1 MASIEE
7 QRVIDALHARLDAIE
22 IKLGLKKEP
31 PTPEEIA
38 AAEAA
43 AKEAADQKEYDR
55 LVAKFGVVT
64 SSGSGSGSKK

>member
-1 MASIEE
+1 MASVEE

-43 AKEAADQKEYDR
+43 AKEAADQAEYDR
-55 LVAKFGVVT
+55 LTAKYGVVKP
-64 SSGSGSGSKK
+64 SDSGSKKS

>member
-7 QRVIDALHARLDAIE
+7 QRVIESLIARLDAIE

-31 PTPEEIA
+31 PTREEIA

-43 AKEAADQKEYDR
+43 AKEAADKAEYDR
-55 LVAKFGVVT
+55 LAAKFAT
-64 SSGSGSGSKK
+64 ASGTKK

>member
-7 QRVIDALHARLDAIE
+7 QRVIESLIARLDAIE

-43 AKEAADQKEYDR
+43 AKEAADQAEYDR
-55 LVAKFGVVT
+55 LAAKYGVVKP
-64 SSGSGSGSKK
+64 SDSGSKKS

>member
-7 QRVIDALHARLDAIE
+7 QRVIESLIARLDAIE

-64 SSGSGSGSKK
+64 SSGSGSKK